1 MLSISK
7 NQQAPVPDHRMDQVG
22 EFQAPKRHLPMDK
35 RGKNLGPLIAFVGC
49 DGSGKSTV
57 SEAIL
62 VWLGRS
68 QLVQSCHLGIQS
80 KHLGERLVKL
90 PFVGKSIGRLIAANS
105 PRGNRQHAQASEG
118 PTTLAA
124 FAIFLLSM
132 RRYRRYQKMM
142 KLRRQGVIVVA
153 DRFPQIAVANMKI
166 DGPGLMAVK
175 HQNGLVR
182 FLAAREKKL
191 YDYMISHRP
200 NLVIRLNVDV
210 ETAFARK
217 PDHRYESLALKIA
230 NVPKLEYQGAPIL
243 DLDSRLP
250 LEVVIAQAK
259 AAVSRS
265 LAHQ

>member
-1 MLSISK
+1 MLSSK
-7 NQQAPVPDHRMDQVG
+7 HQHAPAPDHHVEQNGEVQV
-22 EFQAPKRHLPMDK
+22 PKRQPHLDK
-35 RGKNLGPLIAFVGC
+35 KGRVLGPLIAFVGC

-62 VWLGRS
+62 TWLSRS
-68 QLVQSCHLGIQS
+68 QPVQSCHLGIQS
-80 KHLGERLVKL
+80 KQIGERLVRL
-90 PFVGKSIGRLIAANS
+90 PLVGKAIGRLIAANS
-105 PRGNRQHAQASEG
+105 PRGNHKHAQISSG
-118 PTTLAA
+118 PSTLAA
-124 FAIFLLSM
+124 FAIFLLSI

-142 KLRRQGVIVVA
+142 KLRRQGITIVA

-166 DGPGLMAVK
+166 DGPGLLAVK
-175 HQNGLVR
+175 HGNALIR

-191 YDYMISHRP
+191 YDYMISYRP
-200 NLVIRLNVDV
+200 DLVVRLNVDV

-250 LEVVIAQAK
+250 LEEVIAQAK

-265 LAHQ
+265 LANP